1 MNGERIF
8 NTGKVAIGSQYQ
20 APKQVP
26 YMDKDALRLQR
37 AYLDKPQIDWD
48 GIGIVAFVLLVVVM
62 AVIVYAIGGAA

>member
-48 GIGIVAFVLLVVVM
+48 GIAIVATVVVFM
-62 AVIVYAIGGAA
+62 VVVFVKLG